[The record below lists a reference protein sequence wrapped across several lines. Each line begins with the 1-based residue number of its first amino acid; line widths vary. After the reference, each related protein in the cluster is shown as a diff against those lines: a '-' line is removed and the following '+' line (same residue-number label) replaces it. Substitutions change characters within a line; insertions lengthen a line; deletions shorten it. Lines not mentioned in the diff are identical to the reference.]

1 MSKESD
7 NAGAELIVT
16 VRLTKAMVA
25 DIQRYSDL
33 RHHLAAAG
41 LDTRTMTC
49 REEGGDLVYEGAAVT
64 KGNLEAENG

>member
-1 MSKESD
+1 MRSP
-7 NAGAELIVT
+7 VT
-16 VRLTKAMVA
+16 IRLTKTRAA

-49 REEGGDLVYEGAAVT
+49 RDDGDELVYEGAPLA
-64 KGNLEAENG
+64 KEIER